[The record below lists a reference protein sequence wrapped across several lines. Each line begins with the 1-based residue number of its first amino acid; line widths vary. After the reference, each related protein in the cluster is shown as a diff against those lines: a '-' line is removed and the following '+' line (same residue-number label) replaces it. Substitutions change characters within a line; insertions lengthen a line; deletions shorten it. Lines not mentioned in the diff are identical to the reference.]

1 MRRDKYPLLS
11 GLLVLSLLAAGCQSF
26 ITPTASSPGTPV
38 ATATL
43 PPSAT
48 DQPNPT
54 ALPTPIA
61 GTLALAEPASGQ
73 TIVSPVIVRGQGTI
87 PFERTLT
94 AQVLDAQGGVLG
106 QGAILFG
113 PNGGFGQNGAFWGLL
128 SFSTPRTA
136 QLGSVVAVVRSP
148 RAGDV
153 QARDQVQLTLRGTTD
168 TPLAGLKI
176 ESPAQGA
183 TVTSPLT
190 ITGSGVTQSSRVLP
204 ASVVDAQGN
213 LLGQGTVQFP
223 QSASLGQTAP
233 FSGTVQFMA
242 PSAGQAVFVMV
253 EERSAPDDQVLARD
267 AVQVTVQ
274 P

>member
-1 MRRDKYPLLS
+1 MRCHKYPLLS
-11 GLLVLSLLAAGCQSF
+11 ALLALTLLAAGCQSF
-26 ITPTASSPGTPV
+26 ITPTASSSNTPV

-48 DQPNPT
+48 PQPNPT
-54 ALPTPIA
+54 AAPTPIA

-73 TIVSPVIVRGQGTI
+73 IIVSPAIVRGQGTI

-94 AQVLDAQGGVLG
+94 AQVLDPQGGVLG

-113 PNGGFGQNGAFWGLL
+113 PNGDFGQNGTFWGLL
-128 SFSTPRTA
+128 SFSAPRTA
-136 QLGSVVAVVRSP
+136 QPASVVAVVHSP

-153 QARDQVQLTLRGTTD
+153 QARDQVQVTLRGTTD
-168 TPLAGLKI
+168 TPLAGVKI
-176 ESPAQGA
+176 ESPTQGA

-190 ITGSGVTQSSRVLP
+190 ITGSGITQSSRVLP
-204 ASVVDAQGN
+204 ATVIDSQGN

-242 PSAGQAVFVMV
+242 PGVGQAAFVIV
-253 EERSAPDDQVLARD
+253 EERSAPEDQVLARD